1 MAEPTE
7 NDQEKPAVKKEI
19 FRKEA
24 INEQFSSS
32 RLNQI
37 LVVIRPLDWIIY
49 TTLFVVLAAFFAWCF
64 LGAIPVTVIGNGIIL
79 DPSQLTTVA
88 SKVDG
93 IVEEIYTEQDAIV
106 QPGQRLVKLS
116 DPQLT
121 YQYDF
126 QKKLMEKQ
134 QKEYYT
140 LVDQVE
146 KEKQFRL
153 EYLKGQLEAFEKA
166 KEFKVQEI
174 VILKSTLET
183 EEALLAK
190 NILTLPTV
198 NSARLALLAAEADLG
213 KIVSDLLNTK
223 FEISK
228 AFRQDEIW
236 TKGKLVKDAELEYGL
251 AKAKFDQTF
260 VYADEA
266 GQVVGTFV
274 FPGMVV
280 SRSAPLLTLQKLEK
294 VVPPS
299 YFFAYVPVIDA
310 KAVRPGMPAR
320 VELTKYVFKKFGY
333 IIGKVKEVS
342 PLPLSDAAILTKL
355 FNQSLVETLK
365 EKSVVQI
372 IIELEKNPETPTGYQ
387 WTSGRGPEQPITT
400 GNFGV
405 AQIVVD
411 TIAPIYFILPNWG
424 VGDEGPR

>member
-1 MAEPTE
+1 MDEQPQT
-7 NDQEKPAVKKEI
+7 DQQKPGVRPEI

-24 INEQFSSS
+24 LDEQFSSN

-49 TTLFVVLAAFFAWCF
+49 STLFVILSAFIAWCF
-64 LGAIPVTVIGNGIIL
+64 LGAIPVTVLGNGIIL
-79 DPSQLTTVA
+79 DPGQLTTVS

-93 IVEEIYTEQDAIV
+93 IVEEIYATEGTIV
-106 QPGQRLVKLS
+106 QPGQRLVRLS

-126 QKKLMEKQ
+126 QKRHWEQLSS
-134 QKEYYT
+134 EYTT
-140 LVDQVE
+140 LVNQVE
-146 KEKQFRL
+146 KEKLFRHD
-153 EYLKGQLEAFEKA
+153 YLKGQLEAYEKA

-174 VILKSTLET
+174 LILKSTLET
-183 EEALLAK
+183 EEGLLAK

-198 NSARLALLAAEADLG
+198 NSARLALLAAEAELG

-228 AFRQDEIW
+228 AFRQDEVW
-236 TKGKLVKDAELEYGL
+236 AKEKLAKDAELEYGL
-251 AKAKFDQTF
+251 AKAKFDQTVVF
-260 VYADEA
+260 AEEA
-266 GQVVGTFV
+266 GEVVGTFV

-280 SRSAPLLTLQKLEK
+280 TRTAPLMTLQRENQVKT
-294 VVPPS
+294 PP

-310 KAVRPGMPAR
+310 KAVRPGMSAR
-320 VELTKYVFKKFGY
+320 VELTKYLFKKFGY

-342 PLPLSDAAILTKL
+342 TLPVSDAAILTKL

-372 IIELEKNPETPTGYQ
+372 IIELEKDPNTPTGYH
-387 WTSGRGPEQPITT
+387 WTSGRGPEQPITI
-400 GNFGV
+400 GNFGI

-411 TIAPIYFILPNWG
+411 TVAPIYFLLPNWG
-424 VGDEGPR
+424 VGDEGPQ